1 MINISK
7 IAKMQAQFCFKLNIM
22 NQSLSSLSLAQ
33 IVNNNHQA
41 ASVFEKYH
49 LDFCCKGKR
58 SLEQACTEQ
67 QLSIS
72 KVTEDLENV
81 FTKDNNSTAVDFE
94 KMNLTQL
101 ADYIVQTHHA
111 YVKNEMPQIHAYLQK
126 VSSKHGER
134 HPELYKIFQTFN
146 AVKEEMEGHM
156 KKEELILFPRIKELQ
171 KLADNENANLQL
183 NITYLQ
189 SPITVMEQE
198 HDHAGN
204 LLNDIRILSNDYTP
218 PQDACTT
225 YRLSF
230 AALKAFEL
238 DLHQHVHL
246 ENNILFPKAI
256 ETFREL
262 QLQTTR
268 FLMIEHTT
276 V

>member
-1 MINISK
+1 
-7 IAKMQAQFCFKLNIM
+7 M
-22 NQSLSSLSLAQ
+22 NRPLASLSLAQ
-33 IVNNNHQA
+33 IVNSNHKA

-67 QLSIS
+67 QLTVSQI
-72 KVTEDLENV
+72 TGELENI
-81 FTKDNNSTAVDFE
+81 FGNETNTDAVDFD

-101 ADYIVQTHHA
+101 SDYIVQTHHA
-111 YVKNEMPQIHAYLQK
+111 YVKNEMPQIYAYLQK
-126 VSSKHGER
+126 VASKHGER
-134 HPELYKIFQTFN
+134 HDELYKIFETF
-146 AVKEEMEGHM
+146 AAIREEMDGHM
-156 KKEELILFPRIKELQ
+156 KKEEVILFPRIKELE

-198 HDHAGN
+198 HDHAGT
-204 LLNDIRILSNDYTP
+204 LLDDIRILSNDYTP

-225 YRLSF
+225 YRLCF

-256 ETFREL
+256 QLFK
-262 QLQTTR
+262 QLQTEV
-268 FLMIEHTT
+268 LN
-276 V
+276 

>member
-1 MINISK
+1 MENLI
-7 IAKMQAQFCFKLNIM
+7 
-22 NQSLSSLSLAQ
+22 SLSLAQ

-72 KVTEDLENV
+72 EVTEDLENV
-81 FTKDNNSTAVDFE
+81 FTRDNSNTTIDFE
-94 KMNLTQL
+94 KMSLTQL

-111 YVKNEMPQIHAYLQK
+111 YVKNEMPQIHVYLQK

-134 HPELYKIFQTFN
+134 HPELYKIFQTFA

-171 KLADNENANLQL
+171 KLADNENGQLQL
-183 NITYLQ
+183 NISYLQ

-204 LLNDIRILSNDYTP
+204 LLNDIRILSNDYFP

-256 ETFREL
+256 ETFRD
-262 QLQTTR
+262 LQTTV
-268 FLMIEHTT
+268 FN
-276 V
+276 

>member
-1 MINISK
+1 MGNLI
-7 IAKMQAQFCFKLNIM
+7 
-22 NQSLSSLSLAQ
+22 SLSLAQ
-33 IVNNNHQA
+33 IVKNNHKA
-41 ASVFEKYH
+41 ATVFEKYH

-67 QLSIS
+67 QLSLS
-72 KVTEDLENV
+72 QVTGDLENI
-81 FTKDNNSTAVDFE
+81 FTKDNNRAAIDFE

-101 ADYIVQTHHA
+101 SDYIVQTHHA
-111 YVKNEMPQIHAYLQK
+111 YVKNEMPQIYAYLQK

-134 HPELYKIFQTFN
+134 HPELYKIFQTFA

-156 KKEELILFPRIKELQ
+156 KKEELVLFPRIKELQ
-171 KLADNENANLQL
+171 KLADNENAQLQL
-183 NITYLQ
+183 NIGYLQ

-204 LLNDIRILSNDYTP
+204 LLNDIRIFSNDYTP

-246 ENNILFPKAI
+246 ENNILFPKSI
-256 ETFREL
+256 SLFEN
-262 QLQTTR
+262 LQTTV
-268 FLMIEHTT
+268 LN
-276 V
+276 

>member
-1 MINISK
+1 MQ
-7 IAKMQAQFCFKLNIM
+7 QAQFCFKLHIM
-22 NQSLSSLSLAQ
+22 NGSLSSLSLAQ

-58 SLEQACTEQ
+58 SLEKACAEQ

-72 KVTEDLENV
+72 KVTEDLENI
-81 FTKDNNSTAVDFE
+81 FTKNNNSTVDFE
-94 KMNLTQL
+94 KMSLTQL

-246 ENNILFPKAI
+246 ENNILFPKAM
-256 ETFREL
+256 ETFRD
-262 QLQTTR
+262 LQTTI
-268 FLMIEHTT
+268 LN
-276 V
+276 

>member
-1 MINISK
+1 MY
-7 IAKMQAQFCFKLNIM
+7 KLNIM
-22 NQSLSSLSLAQ
+22 NEALSSLSLAQ
-33 IVNNNHQA
+33 IVKSNHQA
-41 ASVFEKYH
+41 ASIFEKYH

-72 KVTEDLENV
+72 TVTEDLENI
-81 FTKDNNSTAVDFE
+81 FAKDNDGTVDFE
-94 KMNLTQL
+94 KMTLTQL

-111 YVKNEMPQIHAYLQK
+111 YVKNEMPQIQAYLQK

-134 HPELYKIFQTFN
+134 HPELYKIFQTFS

-198 HDHAGN
+198 HDHAGS
-204 LLNDIRILSNDYTP
+204 LLNDIRILSNDYAA

-256 ETFREL
+256 ETFRD
-262 QLQTTR
+262 LQTTI
-268 FLMIEHTT
+268 LN
-276 V
+276 

>member
-1 MINISK
+1 
-7 IAKMQAQFCFKLNIM
+7 M
-22 NQSLSSLSLAQ
+22 NGSLSSLSLAQ

-58 SLEQACTEQ
+58 SLEKACAEQ

-72 KVTEDLENV
+72 KVTEDLENI
-81 FTKDNNSTAVDFE
+81 FTKNNNSTVDFE
-94 KMNLTQL
+94 KMSLTQL

-126 VSSKHGER
+126 VSSKHGAR

-171 KLADNENANLQL
+171 KLSDDENANLQL

-204 LLNDIRILSNDYTP
+204 LLNDIRILSNDYAP

-256 ETFREL
+256 ETFRD
-262 QLQTTR
+262 LQTTI
-268 FLMIEHTT
+268 LN
-276 V
+276 

>member
-7 IAKMQAQFCFKLNIM
+7 ITKRQAQFCSKLNIM
-22 NQSLSSLSLAQ
+22 NESLSSLSLAQ
-33 IVNNNHQA
+33 IVNSNHQA

-58 SLEQACTEQ
+58 SLEQACSEQ
-67 QLSIS
+67 QLAIS
-72 KVTEDLENV
+72 EVTADLKNI
-81 FTKDNNSTAVDFE
+81 FTKNNHVSIDFE
-94 KMNLTQL
+94 KMDLIQL

-111 YVKNEMPQIHAYLQK
+111 YVKNEMPQIYAYLHK

-134 HPELYKIFQTFN
+134 HPELYKIFQTFS

-156 KKEELILFPRIKELQ
+156 KKEELILFPRIKELE
-171 KLADNENANLQL
+171 KLANNENASLQL

-198 HDHAGN
+198 HDHAGS
-204 LLNDIRILSNDYTP
+204 LLNDIRILTNDYTP

-246 ENNILFPKAI
+246 ENNILFPKVI
-256 ETFREL
+256 DMFREL
-262 QLQTTR
+262 QTTI
-268 FLMIEHTT
+268 FN
-276 V
+276 

>member
-1 MINISK
+1 MIIISK
-7 IAKMQAQFCFKLNIM
+7 ISKRQAQFCLKQNIM
-22 NQSLSSLSLAQ
+22 NESLSSLSLAQ
-33 IVNNNHQA
+33 IVNSNHQA

-72 KVTEDLENV
+72 EVTGELENV
-81 FTKDNNSTAVDFE
+81 FTKNNNVSIDFE
-94 KMNLTQL
+94 KMDLTQL
-101 ADYIVQTHHA
+101 SDYIVQTHHA
-111 YVKNEMPQIHAYLQK
+111 YVKNEMPQIYAYLHK

-134 HPELYKIFQTFN
+134 HPELYKIFQTFS

-189 SPITVMEQE
+189 SPITVLEQE

-204 LLNDIRILSNDYTP
+204 LLNDIRILSNDYMP

-246 ENNILFPKAI
+246 ENNLLFPKAI
-256 ETFREL
+256 ETFKD
-262 QLQTTR
+262 LQTTI
-268 FLMIEHTT
+268 LN
-276 V
+276 

>member
-1 MINISK
+1 
-7 IAKMQAQFCFKLNIM
+7 M

-33 IVNNNHQA
+33 IVNSNHRA

-67 QLSIS
+67 QLI
-72 KVTEDLENV
+72 VTEITDELENL
-81 FTKDNNSTAVDFE
+81 FSNENDTSSIDFE

-101 ADYIVQTHHA
+101 CDYIVQTHHD
-111 YVKNEMPQIHAYLQK
+111 YVKKEMPQIYAYLHK

-134 HPELYKIFQTFN
+134 HPELYKIFQTF
-146 AVKEEMEGHM
+146 AVVKEEMEGHM
-156 KKEELILFPRIKELQ
+156 KKEELVLFPRIKELQ
-171 KLADNENANLQL
+171 KLADNEKAQPQL
-183 NITYLQ
+183 NIGYLQ
-189 SPITVMEQE
+189 FPIAAMEQE

-204 LLNDIRILSNDYTP
+204 LLNDIRVFSNDYTP

-225 YRLSF
+225 YRLCF
-230 AALKAFEL
+230 AALKVFEM

-256 ETFREL
+256 EIFKE
-262 QLQTTR
+262 LQTTA
-268 FLMIEHTT
+268 FN
-276 V
+276 

>member
-1 MINISK
+1 
-7 IAKMQAQFCFKLNIM
+7 
-22 NQSLSSLSLAQ
+22 
-33 IVNNNHQA
+33 
-41 ASVFEKYH
+41 
-49 LDFCCKGKR
+49 
-58 SLEQACTEQ
+58 
-67 QLSIS
+67 
-72 KVTEDLENV
+72 
-81 FTKDNNSTAVDFE
+81 
-94 KMNLTQL
+94 MNLTQL
-101 ADYIVQTHHA
+101 SDYIFQTHHA
-111 YVKNEMPQIHAYLQK
+111 YVKNEMPQIYAYLQK

-134 HPELYKIFQTFN
+134 HPELYKIFKTFA

-171 KLADNENANLQL
+171 KLVDNENTNLQL
-183 NITYLQ
+183 NIAYLQ

-198 HDHAGN
+198 HDHAGT

-230 AALKAFEL
+230 AALEAFEL

-256 ETFREL
+256 GMFGE
-262 QLQTTR
+262 LQTT
-268 FLMIEHTT
+268 